1 MLPCE
6 FNCGLAQNGR
16 KNSAAGKGDLG
27 RTDNDSAYE
36 IILGTLLGG
45 LLGFSVRKVMQFAER
60 RNYIDRQSFVAQ
72 YVSLALLSTGGTVL
86 LGSDD
91 LLSAFACGCAFAWE

>member
-1 MLPCE
+1 MSRLGSGASKEHEPR
-6 FNCGLAQNGR
+6 GR
-16 KNSAAGKGDLG
+16 QSGPG
-27 RTDNDSAYE
+27 RIDTCSAYE

-72 YVSLALLSTGGTVL
+72 YVSLALMSTGGTVL

-91 LLSAFACGCAFAWE
+91 LL

>member
-1 MLPCE
+1 
-6 FNCGLAQNGR
+6 
-16 KNSAAGKGDLG
+16 
-27 RTDNDSAYE
+27 
-36 IILGTLLGG
+36 
-45 LLGFSVRKVMQFAER
+45 MQFAER